1 MQNKY
6 LLQINRIKLQD
17 YVQHGIIAPD
27 KYLGDELQKDI
38 QSRNSNL
45 LVFSNGYFEKIDE
58 SQIFLELILTQDDIH
73 KLYIIGDCSF
83 LNTPLPITRIKTIY
97 AQDKK
102 IIDHM
107 LINLLN
113 SEKGYLQKE
122 RFDVFAK
129 NKEILFEQ
137 KEYSPYYKEIIAE
150 DFSDKLVAFDKRMG
164 MFAFIKNTS
173 IYYSDDRDVISNYSE
188 NYFEALSFLLELDRR
203 RFRELDILNQNN
215 DFKNLLF
222 SKKQIDA
229 NFLENIAKGIKD
241 VKIKETFLQLLH
253 PNSIRKTLPLLLQFG
268 ESGLIYYLIGLV
280 YYFRQKDSNKK
291 DNFKIDIKSL
301 IPYEIAE
308 VSLAI
313 LGLYLGYS
321 NIRSE
326 ELFELKNKIFKKIF
340 GNKFHMKFK
349 LDSKLD
355 YITIET
361 LYVYSFCK
369 KRGYE
374 FEYLDYPRP
383 PKPIKIRKNKTIK
396 IAKNIK
402 FGIEIIKIKR
412 NKGLFDV

>member
-17 YVQHGIIAPD
+17 YVQYGIIAPD

-38 QSRNSNL
+38 QSKNRNL
-45 LVFSNGYFEKIDE
+45 LVLSSGYFEKIDE
-58 SQIFLELILTQDDIH
+58 SQIFLELILTQDEIN
-73 KLYIIGDCSF
+73 KLCIIGDCNF
-83 LNTPLPITRIKTIY
+83 LHIPLPITRIRKIY
-97 AQDKK
+97 AQDQEVIKH
-102 IIDHM
+102 I

-122 RFDVFAK
+122 RFDVFEK
-129 NKEILFEQ
+129 NKEIVLEQ
-137 KEYSPYYKEIIAE
+137 KEYSSYDKEGTAE

-164 MFAFIKNTS
+164 MFAFMKNAS
-173 IYYSDDRDVISNYSE
+173 IYYSDDRGLISNYSE
-188 NYFEALSFLLELDRR
+188 HYFEALSFLLDLNSK
-203 RFRELDILNQNN
+203 RFKELDILNQNN
-215 DFKNLLF
+215 DFKKLLF
-222 SKKQIDA
+222 SKNQMDA
-229 NFLENIAKGIKD
+229 KFLED
-241 VKIKETFLQLLH
+241 VAQSITDLKIKETFLQLLQ
-253 PNSIRKTLPLLLQFG
+253 PNSIRKTLPLLLQLG
-268 ESGLIYYLIGLV
+268 ESGLVYYLIALV

-326 ELFELKNKIFKKIF
+326 ELFELKNKNFKKIF

-361 LYVYSFCK
+361 LYMYSFYK

-374 FEYLDYPRP
+374 FEYLDYPNT
-383 PKPIKIRKNKTIK
+383 PKAIKIRKNKSIEIVK
-396 IAKNIK
+396 DIK
-402 FGIEIIKIKR
+402 FGREVIKIKH

>member
-58 SQIFLELILTQDDIH
+58 SQILLELILTQDEIN
-73 KLYIIGDCSF
+73 KLNIICDCSF
-83 LNTPLPITRIKTIY
+83 FNIPLPITRIRKIY
-97 AQDKK
+97 AQDKEV
-102 IIDHM
+102 IEHI

-137 KEYSPYYKEIIAE
+137 KEYSSCDKEIILE
-150 DFSDKLVAFDKRMG
+150 DFSDKVVAFDKRMG
-164 MFAFIKNTS
+164 MFAFIKNAS
-173 IYYSDDRDVISNYSE
+173 IYYGDERGLISNYSE
-188 NYFEALSFLLELDRR
+188 HYFEALSFLLELDRR

-268 ESGLIYYLIGLV
+268 ESSLIYYLIGLV

-313 LGLYLGYS
+313 LGLYLGYA

-326 ELFELKNKIFKKIF
+326 ELFELKNKNFKKTF

-374 FEYLDYPRP
+374 FEYLDYPKSL
-383 PKPIKIRKNKTIK
+383 KPIKTRKNKSIE
-396 IAKNIK
+396 IAKDVK
-402 FGIEIIKIKR
+402 FGTEIIKIKH